1 MGLMAMT
8 MGRMM
13 RMKDLNEIIKALQIH
28 TTMGSCKECPYESA
42 NRMHCVDKMM
52 EDALEKL
59 KRWEDDLK

>member
-1 MGLMAMT
+1 
-8 MGRMM
+8 
-13 RMKDLNEIIKALQIH
+13 MKDLNEIIKALQIH